1 MIKKYVTL
9 VGNRWEVVAEYINQH
24 SLTSVVR
31 QAKEVLSKA
40 KELQHSDQHMR
51 EVANKSAYANME
63 KSQQRPGI
71 SDATASQ
78 RYDSKKTCVYTAVCL
93 YVCFN
98 LSWQLWAN
106 SL

>member
-1 MIKKYVTL
+1 M
-9 VGNRWEVVAEYINQH
+9 VAEYINQH
-24 SLTSVVR
+24 SVSNVVR

-78 RYDSKKTCVYTAVCL
+78 RYDSKIPSVYPKVCMCVLFYCGN
-93 YVCFN
+93 YVLIPFTVV
-98 LSWQLWAN
+98 
-106 SL
+106 